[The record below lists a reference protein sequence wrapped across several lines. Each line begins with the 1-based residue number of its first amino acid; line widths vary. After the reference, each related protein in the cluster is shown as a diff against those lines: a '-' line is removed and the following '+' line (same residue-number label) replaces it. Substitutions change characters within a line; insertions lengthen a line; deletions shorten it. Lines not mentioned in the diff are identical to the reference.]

1 VDLGSRR
8 AAGDVVTGAVC
19 FGCGEDCDRSR
30 PIDGDYH
37 CSCCA
42 LRLQL
47 FAASL
52 LSDQISAA
60 QAELAADYVRIEERF
75 DWTEGVAA

>member
-1 VDLGSRR
+1 VSR
-8 AAGDVVTGAVC
+8 DVC
-19 FGCGEDCDRSR
+19 FGCGEDCDRLH

-37 CSCCA
+37 CSRCA
-42 LRLQL
+42 LQLQL

-52 LSDQISAA
+52 LSDQIAA
-60 QAELAADYVRIEERF
+60 ARAELAADYVRIEERF